1 MSSTKSLHVEPQ
13 RPTRWVIMGVSGCG
27 KSEVGTRLATRLGI
41 TLFEG
46 DSVHSSENVAKMA
59 AGKPLT
65 DADRQGW
72 LTLLRDRIREARE
85 TGTSLV
91 LSCSALKRSYRD
103 MLRQGDPDLVF
114 VHLHGNR
121 DVIANRMQSR
131 PGHFMPV
138 SLLESQLRDLEPPG
152 EDERAIRIDIETPL
166 DAISD
171 CILDNFDN
179 LPENRS

>member
-1 MSSTKSLHVEPQ
+1 MSSQKTVSVQQKA
-13 RPTRWVIMGVSGCG
+13 PTRWVIMGVSGCG

-46 DSVHSSENVAKMA
+46 DSVHSPENVAKMA
-59 AGKPLT
+59 AGSPLT
-65 DADRQGW
+65 DMDRQGW
-72 LTLLRDRIREARE
+72 LALLRDRIREARE
-85 TGTSLV
+85 AGDSLV

-103 MLRQGDPDLVF
+103 LLRQGDPDLVF

-121 DVIANRMQSR
+121 DVIANRMQAR

-152 EDERAIRIDIETPL
+152 ADERAIRIDIETPL
-166 DAISD
+166 DAIAD
-171 CILDNFDN
+171 RILDNFDS
-179 LPENRS
+179 LPEKRS